1 MCCNVRFALAS
12 VLLAMFAEGA
22 FAVEKIDCVNYK
34 GEPDDRCIYTRFDGG
49 KGVGLFVVGE
59 GEDLVPE
66 NALPYETFYVYAPM
80 AGGDTVDFALRS
92 IGSSE
97 TEPVENMMEVNSGES
112 GVRIV
117 NVRSIY
123 PAYNVVVGTAA
134 DAASEPAI
142 ASVYNFYAPEI
153 EYYLDKEYTE
163 KVSDQTKLQLEV
175 GDTLDVYV
183 RAVFPI
189 GPMKGETDS
198 TLNKSFTI
206 TAKAEG
212 DNLRFLSPAG
222 KELDSAFTD
231 VKRKNFAGYL
241 DSLSKGKG
249 AFKIVAVGAVKN
261 GADFSTNMYR
271 DDHADGTVD
280 YVVKSAF
287 PGNLQ
292 FVNPDLPSLDSA
304 FIFDISGDGI
314 GDSIAAF
321 FGGNI
326 EVVDI
331 KSFSISWPDD
341 DGFAKF
347 KGDWT
352 QEGYLVELLNVETA
366 MAYDSG
372 KGSVRAS
379 VESKNSGESKN
390 LETEIQ
396 DRIGPVII
404 GASKIRGIADTDTLV
419 LRFSKKIDESW
430 NSGKGFVVSTSKS
443 SSPVMLEAID
453 KQGDLWTFVLDSG
466 LVFAGDSIQIATTC
480 AKGACPD
487 GLIKA
492 ADGNETGKNNPAVVS
507 NSGRLYMNDDN
518 NFFDVDGDGRMDS
531 VSVAFDYAISEDDM
545 ENMEFTFYWLNA
557 DGEVVE
563 IKPETSD
570 MVLSEDGMQLGYA
583 VDVEKYDIKPMLT
596 SIDDDQKY
604 GYAEVV
610 KKEVV
615 DGKDILDTIR
625 LDMGDRM
632 SPVIS
637 TTFLE
642 PESFQKMEADKFE
655 LSFSEP
661 VEVKETQSLEECFEF
676 FVDGEWV
683 TIPFNQA
690 LWSEDGRSVVIT
702 LENGVKLSDRMNP
715 ADSLRFNLDA
725 EGFTDKSGN
734 GASPATPPVM
744 VEGDPRV
751 LMEATSLASLD
762 RASLLAD
769 KAAFTERFVLPQDE
783 IDDEMKKSL
792 GVKMDISF
800 ATILSKDAVEVS
812 NLDLERIGLKWELY
826 VYTNLGGYVAGAS
839 GTITCDD
846 PSFNGNCFENA
857 RQLYLRWNMRSNA
870 GRKVGVGVYVA
881 QFRVKV
887 FGASESFETERIYNW
902 GVRAGKDGLSLGDD

>member
-1 MCCNVRFALAS
+1 MLLRTRFAMVVTFLS
-12 VLLAMFAEGA
+12 LLAEGA
-22 FAVEKIDCVNYK
+22 FAIEKIDCIDYK
-34 GEPDDRCIYTRFDGG
+34 GDPDERCVYSRFDGG

-59 GEDLVPE
+59 GQDLIPE
-66 NALPYETFYVYAPM
+66 NALPGESFYVYAPM
-80 AGGDTVDFALRS
+80 AGSDTVDFALRS
-92 IGSSE
+92 IGSNE

-112 GVRIV
+112 GIRVV

-134 DAASEPAI
+134 DASSEPAI
-142 ASVYNFYAPEI
+142 AAVYNFYAPEI

-175 GDTLDVYV
+175 GDTLAIYV

-198 TLNKSFTI
+198 TLNKSYTI
-206 TAKAEG
+206 TTKADG
-212 DNLRFLSPAG
+212 DNLKFLSPG
-222 KELDSAFTD
+222 KKELDSAFTD

-249 AFKIVAVGAVKN
+249 SFLITATGSVKN
-261 GADFSTNMYR
+261 GADFTTNMYR

-292 FVNPDLPSLDSA
+292 FVNPDMPSLDSA

-314 GDSIAAF
+314 GDSIAAY

-326 EVVDI
+326 DVVDV
-331 KSFSISWPDD
+331 KSFSVSWPDD
-341 DGFAKF
+341 DGFSKF

-352 QEGYLVELLNVETA
+352 QRGYLVELLDVETA

-372 KGSVRAS
+372 KGSLRSS
-379 VESKNSGESKN
+379 VESKNSGETKN

-396 DRIGPVII
+396 DRIGPVIL

-419 LRFSKKIDESW
+419 IRFSKKIDESW
-430 NSGKGFVVSTSKS
+430 TSGKGFIVSTTKS
-443 SSPVMLEAID
+443 SSPVAMEAID

-480 AKGACPD
+480 AKKACPD

-531 VSVAFDYAISEDDM
+531 VSVAFDYAITEDDK
-545 ENMEFTFYWLNA
+545 ENMEFTFYWLNG
-557 DGEVVE
+557 DGQVVE
-563 IKPETSD
+563 IKPETSE
-570 MVLSEDGMQLGYA
+570 MVLSEDGMQMGYA

-596 SIDDDQKY
+596 SIDNDTLY

-615 DGKDILDTIR
+615 DGEDILDTIR

-637 TTFLE
+637 ATFLE
-642 PESFQKMEADKFE
+642 PESFQKMEADKFT
-655 LSFSEP
+655 LTFSEP
-661 VEVKETQSLEECFEF
+661 VEVKESQALEDCFEF

-683 TIPFNQA
+683 VIPFNQA
-690 LWSEDGRSVVIT
+690 LWSDDGRSVVIT

-725 EGFTDKSGN
+725 VGFADKSGN
-734 GASPATPPVM
+734 GASPLTPPVM

-800 ATILSKDAVEVS
+800 ATILNKDAVDVA

-826 VYTNLGGYVAGAS
+826 VYTNLGAHVAGAS

-846 PSFNGNCFENA
+846 RSFNGNCFENA
-857 RQLYLRWNMRSNA
+857 RQLYLRWNMRSDA

-887 FGASESFETERIYNW
+887 FGANESFETERIYNW
-902 GVRAGKDGLSLGDD
+902 GVRAGKDGLSLGE